1 MGMEA
6 RVSHLAIGALM
17 LLLVCGIPAL
27 LVWSSKSTEQNPVE
41 HYIRFAGSVAGLDVG
56 SSVLL
61 GGIPIGRVTSV
72 RTDPQDTSLAR
83 VDISVNGAAPIY
95 SGSKATMERQGI
107 SGNVLVNI
115 SRGGRMHD
123 RRLKP
128 GEEIVARYSP
138 FAKLLA
144 ELPQMEARGNLLL
157 DRAST
162 FINAQDASVADHILA
177 NIEKLRIQI
186 ATETPAFNSIV
197 AESNDAAVQIR
208 RAWEEFQQESR
219 SIDQLKAAAKAAQKE
234 TQDLTS
240 NFSKIETNLGQFIED
255 NRQPIHDFSS
265 SGYSQISP
273 MISEL
278 HQLGLNLERLWT
290 EVRQDPARFFL
301 IDREQQGFVPPP
313 STSRHH

>member
-17 LLLVCGIPAL
+17 LLLVCSISAL
-27 LVWSSKSTEQNPVE
+27 LVWSSKSTEQNPAE

-95 SGSKATMERQGI
+95 SGSKATMELQGI
-107 SGNVLVNI
+107 SGNVLVDI

-123 RRLKP
+123 RRLRP
-128 GEEIVARYSP
+128 GEEIA
-138 FAKLLA
+138 A
-144 ELPQMEARGNLLL
+144 
-157 DRAST
+157 
-162 FINAQDASVADHILA
+162 VADHILA

-219 SIDQLKAAAKAAQKE
+219 SIDPLKAAAKAAQKE

-240 NFSKIETNLGQFIED
+240 NFSGIETNLSQFIED

-278 HQLGLNLERLWT
+278 HQLGRNLERLWT

-301 IDREQQGFVPPP
+301 TDREQQGFVPPP